1 MAWREYFLFLSGVE
15 AEDGELV
22 LAVLVECGGGFL
34 AELDG
39 VLGVGE
45 RVLGLAD
52 LDDGATAVPA
62 VGREELLPERI
73 VDRESGTM

>member
-1 MAWREYFLFLSGVE
+1 MARREYFLFLAGVE

-34 AELDG
+34 AEIDG
-39 VLGVGE
+39 VLGVGQG
-45 RVLGLAD
+45 VLGLAD

-62 VGREELLPERI
+62 VGREELLPERV

>member
-1 MAWREYFLFLSGVE
+1 MSRREDLLFGAGVE

-45 RVLGLAD
+45 RVLGLAY
-52 LDDGATAVPA
+52 LDDGATTVPA

-73 VDRESGTM
+73 VDRECGTM

>member
-1 MAWREYFLFLSGVE
+1 MARREYLLFGAWVE

-39 VLGVGE
+39 VLGVGLLIF
-45 RVLGLAD
+45 RLAN

-73 VDRESGTM
+73 VDRECGTM